1 MKTEHNTK
9 GMTANERA
17 AYWLEFF
24 NKQNGKQK
32 PTQDEQGVQVLKRS
46 APRDSGTKED

>member
-9 GMTANERA
+9 GMSVNERA
-17 AYWLEFF
+17 AYWVEFF
-24 NKQNGKQK
+24 KKQDGKQK

-46 APRDSGTKED
+46 TPRDNRTKED